1 MIKYFVA
8 KAKSKII
15 KKEEVIPLDHV
26 QHFPDEEEH
35 LRKIEAVLS
44 EELGRNELAVKDASL
59 RFEEAQKEHQD
70 NYYDMD
76 TRERLAMDGML
87 KRPYSVDEMRKF
99 LNGFYR
105 SNVSGLASILRNYFR
120 RDTEGRA

>member
-15 KKEEVIPLDHV
+15 KKEEVIPLDQV

-35 LRKIEAVLS
+35 WRKIEAVLS

-76 TRERLAMDGML
+76 KAEAY
-87 KRPYSVDEMRKF
+87 KK
-99 LNGFYR
+99 
-105 SNVSGLASILRNYFR
+105 
-120 RDTEGRA
+120 